1 MATSFILQLLQIAQ
15 QTNLSFDEVFTI
27 AFNYGFVDSF
37 GNITDEVSENNKR
50 SI

>member
-1 MATSFILQLLQIAQ
+1 MSTSFVPQLLQITQ

-27 AFNYGFVDSF
+27 ASDYGFVDSF